1 MKRYIIST
9 IAVLVVLSVTMS
21 LYAQGPAAGGEGRG
35 GGRGAGMRGG
45 RGTQQ
50 LQDAI
55 AAIEAQLVQLKKNVE
70 AQAAMPRMGRGGQ
83 DGEMPSEEEIA
94 KMREQRTK
102 LRDQQQAA
110 AAAIEQQ
117 VMILKGNQL
126 QDEHQAEI
134 DQLQAIADSATK
146 EKATATAKMVQDIIA
161 KRTKAFEDTV
171 EKLGIRL
178 RRGRGQGQGGGG
190 FGGGQRQGGQQ
201 RRGQQ
206 QQ

>member
-1 MKRYIIST
+1 MKRCLITT
-9 IAVLVVLSVTMS
+9 IAIMVILTMT
-21 LYAQGPAAGGEGRG
+21 LGVYAQGQAGGGEGRG
-35 GGRGAGMRGG
+35 GGRGTGMRG
-45 RGTQQ
+45 RGTQR

-55 AAIEAQLVQLKKNVE
+55 AAIEAQLTELKKNVE
-70 AQAAMPRMGRGGQ
+70 AQASMRRGRQ
-83 DGEMPSEEEIA
+83 EGETPSEEEIA

-102 LRDQQQAA
+102 LREQQQAA
-110 AAAIEQQ
+110 TAAIEQQ

-126 QDEHQAEI
+126 QAEHQAEI
-134 DQLQAIADSATK
+134 DELKAIEDSATK
-146 EKATATAKMVQDIIA
+146 ENATATAKMIQDIIA

-178 RRGRGQGQGGGG
+178 RGGRGGQMGQGQGGG
-190 FGGGQRQGGQQ
+190 QRSGQ

>member
-1 MKRYIIST
+1 MKRYLIST

-21 LYAQGPAAGGEGRG
+21 VYAQGQAAGGEGRG

-50 LQDAI
+50 IQDAI
-55 AAIEAQLVQLKKNVE
+55 AAIEAQLANLKKVLATE
-70 AQAAMPRMGRGGQ
+70 MPRPEGGFQ
-83 DGEMPSEEEIA
+83 DMSEEERA
-94 KMREQRTK
+94 KFREQRSK
-102 LRDQQQAA
+102 QREQQQAA
-110 AAAIEQQ
+110 AAVIEQQ

-126 QDEHQAEI
+126 QEEQQAEI
-134 DQLQAIADSATK
+134 DQLQAVADSATK

-161 KRTKAFEDTV
+161 KRTKAFEDVV

-178 RRGRGQGQGGGG
+178 RRGRGQGGGG

-206 QQ
+206 Q